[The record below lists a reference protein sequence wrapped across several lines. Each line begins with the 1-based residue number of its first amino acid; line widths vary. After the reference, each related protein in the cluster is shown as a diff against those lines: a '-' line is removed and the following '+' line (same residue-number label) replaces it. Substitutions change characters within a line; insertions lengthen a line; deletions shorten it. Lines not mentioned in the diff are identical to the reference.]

1 MGYPDWVLKQKTKGT
16 EIRKIGPN
24 YYLYKIRSEWD
35 KDKKRAKKI
44 TEKFLGTITEEGL
57 RKPKAER
64 LIEAQKNICVKEFGA
79 SQFIKT
85 ESNDIIQNLKET
97 FPDIWKEIFTFA
109 VFRFFSNSP
118 LKNVQF
124 HYQTS
129 YLSEIISDAKVS
141 SRTLN
146 NILQT
151 IGKQRNLIKTFLSK
165 YIIPGES
172 IAVDLTHVFSL
183 SENIISATL
192 GRNADQ
198 DYTPQINLF
207 LLFSLDRMQPMFYRL
222 LPGSIRDVSSLL
234 LSIEES
240 GVKDIIIIG
249 DKGFYSENNTIKL
262 DIGHR
267 KYIFPLKRNSSLI
280 DYSPMGQAGKK
291 GFEGHFLFEKRVIWY
306 YEREE
311 NRYLFCWD
319 EIPGNDN
326 GKFVEFLKPMYD
338 IDWVNTAK
346 IEKIDGGRIINI
358 FTEKNS
364 LSLKLNYEKTKVNL
378 QIDDGKTF
386 ELNVR
391 TENSKLNIYENSKRI
406 VTFLDGRLK
415 VEEEKD
421 FLIRA
426 KDEKEKLN
434 EFYENE
440 NKFGTITIITGT
452 NLSAQKIFEL
462 LKSRTEIEVVFDTFK
477 NTLHADR
484 SYMND
489 DFGLEGWMFVNFIAL
504 LLYYK
509 VYAILISK
517 DLLNNCSPK
526 DVILHLSRVY
536 KVKIGNDWVRS
547 EVPKKSRLLIEK
559 LGIEKTIT

>member
-1 MGYPDWVLKQKTKGT
+1 MDYPDWVLRQKTKGT
-16 EIRKIGPN
+16 EIRKIGSN
-24 YYLYKIRSEWD
+24 CYLYKIRSEWD

-44 TEKFLGTITEEGL
+44 TEKFLGRITEEGL
-57 RKPKAER
+57 RKPKLER

-109 VFRFFSNSP
+109 VFRFFSASP
-118 LKNVQF
+118 LKNIQF
-124 HYQTS
+124 RYQTS

-141 SRTLN
+141 SRTLS

-172 IAVDLTHVFSL
+172 IVVDLTHVFSL

-249 DKGFYSENNTIKL
+249 DKGFYSENNTKEL

-267 KYIFPLKRNSSLI
+267 KYIFPLKRNNLLI
-280 DYSPMGQAGKK
+280 DYSPMSESGKK

-306 YEREE
+306 YER
-311 NRYLFCWD
+311 
-319 EIPGNDN
+319 
-326 GKFVEFLKPMYD
+326 K
-338 IDWVNTAK
+338 
-346 IEKIDGGRIINI
+346 
-358 FTEKNS
+358 
-364 LSLKLNYEKTKVNL
+364 
-378 QIDDGKTF
+378 
-386 ELNVR
+386 
-391 TENSKLNIYENSKRI
+391 ENSKRI

-415 VEEEKD
+415 VEEETD

-426 KDEKEKLN
+426 KDDKDKLS

-440 NKFGTITIITGT
+440 KKFGTITIITGT
-452 NLSAQKIFEL
+452 DLSAQRIFEL

-484 SYMND
+484 SYMGD
-489 DFGLEGWMFVNFIAL
+489 DFALEGWMFVNFIAL

-509 VYAILISK
+509 VYALLMSK

-536 KVKIGNDWVRS
+536 KVKIGDDWVLS

-559 LGIEKTIT
+559 LGMEKAIT

>member
-1 MGYPDWVLKQKTKGT
+1 M
-16 EIRKIGPN
+16 
-24 YYLYKIRSEWD
+24 
-35 KDKKRAKKI
+35 
-44 TEKFLGTITEEGL
+44 
-57 RKPKAER
+57 
-64 LIEAQKNICVKEFGA
+64 
-79 SQFIKT
+79 
-85 ESNDIIQNLKET
+85 KET

-109 VFRFFSNSP
+109 VFRFFSASP
-118 LKNVQF
+118 LKNIQF

-129 YLSEIISDAKVS
+129 YLSEIISNAKVS
-141 SRTLN
+141 SRTLSD
-146 NILQT
+146 ILQI
-151 IGKQRNLIKTFLSK
+151 IGKQRNLVKTFLSK

-172 IAVDLTHVFSL
+172 IVVDLTHVFSK

-198 DYTPQINLF
+198 DYTPQINLL

-249 DKGFYSENNTIKL
+249 DKGFYSENNTEEL

-267 KYIFPLKRNSSLI
+267 NYILPLKRNSLLI
-280 DYSPMGQAGKK
+280 DYSPMGEAGKK

-306 YEREE
+306 YERKE
-311 NRYLFCWD
+311 NRYLSSWE
-319 EIPGNDN
+319 EIPGNDS
-326 GKFVEFLKPMYD
+326 
-338 IDWVNTAK
+338 
-346 IEKIDGGRIINI
+346 EKLTD
-358 FTEKNS
+358 F
-364 LSLKLNYEKTKVNL
+364 LKLNYDVDWIKTAKIAKTDNGKKISITSGENYLSLNL
-378 QIDDGKTF
+378 NNENT
-386 ELNVR
+386 ELNLKIDNGITDKFIVK
-391 TENSKLNIYENSKRI
+391 TEKGKLKIYENSKRI

-426 KDEKEKLN
+426 KDDKDKLN

-440 NKFGTITIITGT
+440 KKFGTITIITGT
-452 NLSAQKIFEL
+452 NLGAQKIFEL

-504 LLYYK
+504 LLYYR
-509 VYAILISK
+509 VYALLISK

-536 KVKIGNDWVRS
+536 KVKIGGDWVLS
-547 EVPKKSRLLIEK
+547 EIPKKSRLLIEK
-559 LGIEKTIT
+559 LGIEKAIT

>member
-1 MGYPDWVLKQKTKGT
+1 MDYPDWVLKQKIKGT
-16 EIRKIGPN
+16 EIRKIGSN

-44 TEKFLGTITEEGL
+44 TEKFLGRITEDGL
-57 RKPKAER
+57 RKPKVER
-64 LIEAQKNICVKEFGA
+64 LIEAQKNICIKEYGA

-85 ESNDIIQNLKET
+85 ESNDIIKNLKEA
-97 FPDIWKEIFTFA
+97 FPSIWKEIFTFA
-109 VFRFFSNSP
+109 VFRFFSASP

-141 SRTLN
+141 SRTLSE
-146 NILQT
+146 ILRT

-165 YIIPGES
+165 YIISGES
-172 IAVDLTHVFSL
+172 IVIDLTHVFSL

-192 GRNADQ
+192 GRNTDQ
-198 DYTPQINLF
+198 DYTPQINLL

-249 DKGFYSENNTIKL
+249 DKGFYSENNTKEL
-262 DIGHR
+262 DIGHK

-280 DYSPMGQAGKK
+280 DYSPIAEAGKK

-306 YEREE
+306 YKRE
-311 NRYLFCWD
+311 
-319 EIPGNDN
+319 
-326 GKFVEFLKPMYD
+326 
-338 IDWVNTAK
+338 
-346 IEKIDGGRIINI
+346 
-358 FTEKNS
+358 
-364 LSLKLNYEKTKVNL
+364 
-378 QIDDGKTF
+378 
-386 ELNVR
+386 
-391 TENSKLNIYENSKRI
+391 ENSKRI
-406 VTFLDGRLK
+406 VMFLDSKLK

-426 KDEKEKLN
+426 KDDKDKLN

-440 NKFGTITIITGT
+440 RKFGTITVITGT

-477 NTLHADR
+477 NILHADR
-484 SYMND
+484 SYMGD
-489 DFGLEGWMFVNFIAL
+489 DFALEGWMFVNFIAL

-509 VYAILISK
+509 VYALLMSK
-517 DLLNNCSPK
+517 NLLDNCSPK
-526 DVILHLSRVY
+526 DVILHLSRIY
-536 KVKIGNDWVRS
+536 KVKIGADWVLS

>member
-1 MGYPDWVLKQKTKGT
+1 MDYPDWVLRQKTKGT

-64 LIEAQKNICVKEFGA
+64 LIEAQKNMCVKEFGA

-85 ESNDIIQNLKET
+85 ESDEIIQNLKET

-109 VFRFFSNSP
+109 VFRFFSASP
-118 LKNVQF
+118 IKNIQF

-129 YLSEIISDAKVS
+129 YLSETISDAKVS
-141 SRTLN
+141 SRTLS

-151 IGKQRNLIKTFLSK
+151 IGKQRNIIKTFLSK

-172 IAVDLTHVFSL
+172 IAVDLTHIFSL

-222 LPGSIRDVSSLL
+222 LPGSIRDISSLL

-249 DKGFYSENNTIKL
+249 DKGFYSENNTKEL

-280 DYSPMGQAGKK
+280 DYSPIGVAGKK

-306 YEREE
+306 YERQY
-311 NRYLFCWD
+311 NRFLFGWN
-319 EIPGNDN
+319 EIPGSDN
-326 GKFVEFLKPMYD
+326 GKLVEFLIWMYD
-338 IDWVNTAK
+338 IDWVKSAK
-346 IEKIDGGRIINI
+346 IEKIDKLSSIKIS
-358 FTEKNS
+358 TEKNS
-364 LSLKLNYEKTKVNL
+364 LSLKLNYDKTKVNL
-378 QIDDGKTF
+378 EIDDGRIF
-386 ELNVR
+386 ELNAKM
-391 TENSKLNIYENSKRI
+391 EKSKLNIYENSKRI

-415 VEEEKD
+415 VEE
-421 FLIRA
+421 
-426 KDEKEKLN
+426 
-434 EFYENE
+434 
-440 NKFGTITIITGT
+440 
-452 NLSAQKIFEL
+452 
-462 LKSRTEIEVVFDTFK
+462 
-477 NTLHADR
+477 
-484 SYMND
+484 
-489 DFGLEGWMFVNFIAL
+489 
-504 LLYYK
+504 
-509 VYAILISK
+509 
-517 DLLNNCSPK
+517 
-526 DVILHLSRVY
+526 
-536 KVKIGNDWVRS
+536 
-547 EVPKKSRLLIEK
+547 
-559 LGIEKTIT
+559 

>member
-1 MGYPDWVLKQKTKGT
+1 MVHPDWVLRQKTKGT
-16 EIRKIGPN
+16 EIRKIGSN
-24 YYLYKIRSEWD
+24 YYLYKIRSEWN
-35 KDKKRAKKI
+35 KDKKRAQKI

-57 RKPKAER
+57 RKPKLER

-79 SQFIKT
+79 TQFIKT

-109 VFRFFSNSP
+109 VFRFFSASP
-118 LKNVQF
+118 LKNIQF

-129 YLSEIISDAKVS
+129 YLSETISDAKVS
-141 SRTLN
+141 SRTLS

-172 IAVDLTHVFSL
+172 IVVDLTHVFSR
-183 SENIISATL
+183 SEDIISATL

-198 DYTPQINLF
+198 DYTPQINLL
-207 LLFSLDRMQPMFYRL
+207 LLFSLDRMQLMFYRL

-234 LSIEES
+234 LSIKES

-249 DKGFYSENNTIKL
+249 DKGFYSENNTKEL

-280 DYSPMGQAGKK
+280 DYSPIGKEGKK

-306 YEREE
+306 YER
-311 NRYLFCWD
+311 
-319 EIPGNDN
+319 
-326 GKFVEFLKPMYD
+326 K
-338 IDWVNTAK
+338 
-346 IEKIDGGRIINI
+346 
-358 FTEKNS
+358 
-364 LSLKLNYEKTKVNL
+364 
-378 QIDDGKTF
+378 
-386 ELNVR
+386 
-391 TENSKLNIYENSKRI
+391 ENSKRI

-421 FLIRA
+421 FLIRT
-426 KDEKEKLN
+426 KDDKDKLS

-440 NKFGTITIITGT
+440 KKFGTITIITGT

-484 SYMND
+484 SYMGD
-489 DFGLEGWMFVNFIAL
+489 DFSLEGWMFVNFIAL

-509 VYAILISK
+509 VYALLMLK

-536 KVKIGNDWVRS
+536 KVKIGDDWVLS